1 VRSINLIGRR
11 DACPLGEAARAATRR
26 SPRRRARR
34 GVQSHGRLLPTAS
47 ADHTTR
53 LWNLRFTSGVTQG
66 WKVVNRNLSM
76 TEWNELLVEVLP
88 IKEAAGAYA
97 SETELQETLQPPT
110 DLPTLAGSCGH
121 GGERRHSPRKPG
133 NSRMGPTAQASAGG
147 LRLMCRFRQDDR
159 AWFHHLQRRVRR
171 VKAVVEAKS

>member
-1 VRSINLIGRR
+1 LRTCGLLEHRVRSINLIGRR

-88 IKEAAGAYA
+88 IKK
-97 SETELQETLQPPT
+97 LQEPTRRKQSSMRRSSRPPT
-110 DLPTLAGSCGH
+110 CQRWRAAAVTAANGGTHHANPAIVEWDLQLKQALAGY
-121 GGERRHSPRKPG
+121 
-133 NSRMGPTAQASAGG
+133 A
-147 LRLMCRFRQDDR
+147 
-159 AWFHHLQRRVRR
+159 
-171 VKAVVEAKS
+171 

>member
-1 VRSINLIGRR
+1 MMTGELRAPLPRLSTRHNQADV
-11 DACPLGEAARAATRR
+11 AKCPW
-26 SPRRRARR
+26 
-34 GVQSHGRLLPTAS
+34 QAS
-47 ADHTTR
+47 ADRQRGSH
-53 LWNLRFTSGVTQG
+53 NAAMGPGFTSWVTQG
-66 WKVVNRNLSM
+66 CKIINRNLSM

-97 SETELQETLQPPT
+97 SQTELQETLQPPT

-159 AWFHHLQRRVRR
+159 AWFHHLRRGVRR
-171 VKAVVEAKS
+171 VKAVAEAKS